1 MINQAA
7 IGYAMMAAK
16 AKKLSDIEIKALCQA
31 MHDIMHFVNER
42 VAEDVFRELELE
54 PYDDSFDGKQ
64 LAFDADTYA
73 FWLND
78 MDEEYEREYRAELEA
93 MKNNR

>member
-16 AKKLSDIEIKALCQA
+16 AQRLSDIEIKALCQA

-42 VAEDVFRELELE
+42 VATEAYGELELQ
-54 PYDDSFDGKQ
+54 PYNDDYDGSQ
-64 LAFDADTYA
+64 MALDADVYA

-78 MDEEYEREYRAELEA
+78 MDEEYERKYRAEFDA
-93 MKNNR
+93 VKSRK